1 MEYTG
6 MKKKLPIGID
16 DFCKIREEG
25 FYYVDKTAMIC
36 DLLNAWGEVN
46 LFTRPRR
53 FGKSLNM
60 SMLKTFLEIG
70 CDKSLFDGLAISR
83 EKALCDDYMGKFPV
97 ISISLKSVSGE
108 NYDAAL
114 SQLCNVMGNEASRFA
129 FLTESD
135 RLSEN
140 EKNRYR
146 QLTAS
151 DPAGETVYSMSED
164 ALKSSLQTLSMLLR
178 KHYGKKVVILIDEYD
193 VPLAQ
198 ANEQGYYKKMA
209 DLIRSMFDQAL
220 KTNDNLYFAVL
231 TGCLRIAKESIFT
244 GLNNLTVFS
253 ISTVRFDEYFGF
265 TDGEV
270 REILS
275 YYGFEDKYDVIKKWY
290 DGYRFGNMDV
300 YCPWDMISYCFELT
314 GNPGARPRDYWSN
327 TSGNAAVRH
336 LIEKAGNEQT
346 KSEIEAL
353 VAGETIEKEI
363 YEDLTYNNLY
373 DTIDNL
379 WSVLFATGYLTRC
392 GASDED
398 PASQYRMTDEDTN
411 ICQLAIPNR
420 EIRRIFTRQITAYFN
435 SMVRKNSQR
444 FEAFCEA
451 LKTGDAE
458 NTQKLL
464 TSYLYDSIA
473 VRDSSTQKDKKEI
486 LYHGLMIGIL
496 ANIDGWKAKTNAD
509 SGDGYCDVRVEIERE
524 DIGMIIEFKYADN
537 ARLTT
542 GCEDA
547 MAQIERMDYTRELKR
562 MGYRTIY
569 KYGIAC
575 FKKKCKVVCEK
586 EDYVPEE

>member
-1 MEYTG
+1 MEKTN
-6 MKKKLPIGID
+6 MKKKLPIGIE
-16 DFCKIREEG
+16 DFCKLREEG

-70 CDKSLFDGLAISR
+70 CDKFLFDGLAISR
-83 EKALCDDYMGKFPV
+83 EKSLCDDYMGKFPV

-108 NYDAAL
+108 DYDAAC
-114 SQLCNVMGNEASRFA
+114 SQMCKVMGDEASRFA

-135 RLSEN
+135 RLLEN

-151 DPAGETVYSMSED
+151 NPAGETVYSMSED
-164 ALKSSLQTLSMLLR
+164 VLKSSLQTLSMLLR

-193 VPLAQ
+193 VPLAK
-198 ANEQGYYKKMA
+198 ANERGYYKKMVN
-209 DLIRSMFDQAL
+209 LIRSMFDQAL
-220 KTNDNLYFAVL
+220 KSNENLYFAVL
-231 TGCLRIAKESIFT
+231 TGCLRVAKESIFT
-244 GLNNLTVFS
+244 GLNNPQIFS
-253 ISTVRFDEYFGF
+253 ISTAGFGEYFGF
-265 TDGEV
+265 TDTEV
-270 REILS
+270 RSMLD
-275 YYGFEDKYDVIKKWY
+275 YYGLADKYVMIKEWY
-290 DGYRFGNMDV
+290 DGYRFGEADV
-300 YCPWDMISYCFELT
+300 YCPWDVISYCAELRM
-314 GNPGARPRDYWSN
+314 NSHAMPRDYWSN
-327 TSGNAAVRH
+327 TSGNDAVRH

-346 KSEIEAL
+346 KSEIETL
-353 VAGETIEKEI
+353 VAGETIEKGI
-363 YEDLTYNNLY
+363 CEDLTYNHLY

-379 WSVLFATGYLTRC
+379 WSVLFATGYLTRSGAFDEAPVSQC
-392 GASDED
+392 GTAEENTDI
-398 PASQYRMTDEDTN
+398 YR
-411 ICQLAIPNR
+411 LVIPNK

-435 SMVRKNSQR
+435 NMVRKNSRR

-451 LKTGDAE
+451 LKTGDAA

-464 TSYLYDSIA
+464 TSYLYDSIT

-509 SGDGYCDVRVEIERE
+509 SGDGYCDVKVEIERE
-524 DIGMIIEFKYADN
+524 DIGMIIEFKYADH
-537 ARLTT
+537 ARLVA

-562 MGYRTIY
+562 MGYHTIY

-575 FKKKCKVVCEK
+575 FKKKCRVVCEK
-586 EDYVPEE
+586 EEYMPEE